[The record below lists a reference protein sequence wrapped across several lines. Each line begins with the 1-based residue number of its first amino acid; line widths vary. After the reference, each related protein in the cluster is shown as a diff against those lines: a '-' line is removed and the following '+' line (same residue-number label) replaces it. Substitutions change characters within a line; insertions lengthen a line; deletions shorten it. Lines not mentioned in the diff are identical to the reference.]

1 MFRKNIIRTLKMIL
15 EKIFLLLCALGVLL
29 PTSPIN
35 MPYTNRD
42 SGVFLYIGWRILNGE
57 IPYKDVWDHK
67 PPVIYYINALGLAL
81 INNSRWGVWII
92 ELISLSIAIYISYF
106 MIKKFMGVYPAILS
120 LIIWLSTLMI
130 IQGGNLTTE
139 YTLPFQ
145 FIALWLSYDIDKINV
160 PRWRWLLLGVIGSI
174 SFLTK
179 QTTIGIWLAIIIFVL
194 ITRINQ
200 KHFKIF
206 YTELSI
212 FSIGGLSILIVF
224 ILFLSS
230 NQSIWQFIDEA
241 FIYNIYYSSARN
253 DLLSKLKPIFLG
265 IAPLAKTGFLQL
277 SMLGYLFGFILLIY
291 QKELINKWKPIL
303 LVCLLDVPIELL
315 LIGIPGRSYPHYYMT
330 IIPSLTIL
338 LGLFFW
344 LLFLM
349 LSSWNVQEK
358 ATNIFLIGAMFVYL
372 WSFLPQYRDQ
382 IWEFHKSEM
391 LTSAIRYV
399 NIRKLMNYSFL
410 QNGLCTC
417 TKMEICVIN
426 NYKLFVT
433 KDRNVCVSRW

>member
-1 MFRKNIIRTLKMIL
+1 MIL

-230 NQSIWQFIDEA
+230 NQSILQFIDEA

-382 IWEFHKSEM
+382 IREFHKSEM

-426 NYKLFVT
+426 NYKLFVA
-433 KDRNVCVSRW
+433 KDRNVCVSRC